1 MSYTVTFL
9 STEKNMAA
17 CQSQGEQRIQTVV
30 CLLAVCNQT
39 SVETKAAMLFA
50 LLLILYCL
58 VFFFFTC
65 TISRICTF
73 PKCVPHDS
81 STWPED
87 LFDCQTLP
95 LSHRNAKKRKKKKKH
110 TDLPPLTIHKHTH
123 THTYTLSSSS
133 TLPLGVNTFCYLVD
147 IYRRRINSSP
157 LSPLLGPADT
167 APWTGM
173 ICRLEMGHQ
182 RLPSQS
188 PPTCD
193 TADDGGATAANK
205 KVGQTKLCFK
215 SHAAAAQACRSPC
228 VSVWHFD
235 ILDVHRGLSVGFTVI
250 VKHRQKKE

>member
-1 MSYTVTFL
+1 
-9 STEKNMAA
+9 MAA

-58 VFFFFTC
+58 VFFFYLYNFPNMHISQMRSSWLIYLARGPVWLPDAATFTQEC
-65 TISRICTF
+65 
-73 PKCVPHDS
+73 
-81 STWPED
+81 
-87 LFDCQTLP
+87 
-95 LSHRNAKKRKKKKKH
+95 KKKGRKKKSTQIYH
-110 TDLPPLTIHKHTH
+110 HWQSISIH